1 MAVHELKT
9 WPEYFQ
15 QIRHGHK
22 TFEVRWDDRGFEVG
36 DTLLLREYNPDLG
49 RYTNR
54 SAARTVTGILRGGQ
68 FGIEPGFVVMS
79 LAYAT

>member
-22 TFEVRWDDRGFEVG
+22 TFEVRRDDRGFEVG

-54 SAARTVTGILRGGQ
+54 SAVRTVTSILRGGQ